1 MRENA
6 EAIAFYR
13 GEGAESAQV
22 KRRFQLLFT
31 NYNALLKRTLG
42 LNLFQYAYTFVTYI
56 LPSIIVAPR
65 ILSGELE
72 VGRVVQA
79 AGAFAAMLSSLTIF
93 IDNFELLSGFAAG
106 IDRLHAF
113 GKALSLEQ
121 RQAAGAPA
129 QQIEQVEQPLLE
141 LRTLTLRTPDLQRKL
156 IHEVSLRVDVGQGL
170 LIVGPSGLRQELAA
184 ACSGGPMGQR
194 QRARS
199 CVRSWTTCCSSL
211 SVRI

>member
-1 MRENA
+1 ADFRFGLVRVRENA

-13 GEGAESAQV
+13 GEEAEASQV
-22 KRRFQLLFT
+22 KRRFELLFG
-31 NYNALLKRTLG
+31 NYNALLRRTLG

-93 IDNFELLSGFAAG
+93 IDNFELLSSFAAG

-113 GKALSLEQ
+113 ERELARTRAAPPRQHTIETLLRPSLE
-121 RQAAGAPA
+121 
-129 QQIEQVEQPLLE
+129 LE
-141 LRTLTLRTPDLQRKL
+141 HVT
-156 IHEVSLRVDVGQGL
+156 
-170 LIVGPSGLRQELAA
+170 
-184 ACSGGPMGQR
+184 
-194 QRARS
+194 
-199 CVRSWTTCCSSL
+199 
-211 SVRI
+211 